1 MNTEQWVLN
10 VTGVTKGSLYNRVG
24 QFHKRP
30 YYKRNAEFVSCFI
43 SCSLFFAATQF
54 SIPNPH
60 NSLLLH
66 LSARICTRNMGH
78 IQQSKLGGEMWA
90 TKKSLNLK
98 AARCI
103 LPRQYFSVKLEIS
116 NLLIFRCWKDM
127 ENIRCHAK
135 FIYIFIVYKI
145 LQLLKL
151 VLYEGNLNT
160 TGHGTTLISK
170 AVGILY

>member
-1 MNTEQWVLN
+1 MWRGSQKGAYIIEWDN
-10 VTGVTKGSLYNRVG
+10 VTKGHITKETLNLSPVSSLVL
-24 QFHKRP
+24 F
-30 YYKRNAEFVSCFI
+30 
-43 SCSLFFAATQF
+43 FFAATQF

-66 LSARICTRNMGH
+66 ISARICTRNMGH

-90 TKKSLNLK
+90 TKQSLNLK

-160 TGHGTTLISK
+160 TGHGNTLISK